1 MFIVSSYSL
10 AVLLCFVTMLCWG
23 SWANTQ
29 KLATLK
35 WPYQLYYWDYTIGV
49 VLLSLILGLTA
60 GSIGENGRPFI
71 QDLMQADCSSYS
83 AALAGGLI
91 FNLSNLLLVAAIDI
105 AGMAAAFPIGVGLA
119 LALGVLINYLNVPN
133 GNPILLAIGVALV
146 VVAIV
151 VQALAS
157 KKVSDSKGKN
167 AKKGII
173 VAILAGV
180 IMSFFYRFVADS
192 MSLNF
197 SNPETGKFTPY
208 SAIFIFSLGVFI
220 SNFIFNS
227 YFMRRPING
236 EKVSYKDY
244 FTKGNLGLHSVGL
257 LGGIIWSIGMALSI
271 LAAEQAG
278 PAISYGLGQG
288 ATLIAAIWGVFIWKE
303 YKGAPKGTNN
313 YIVAMFLFFLIG
325 LLTIIYA
332 GM

>member
-60 GSIGENGRPFI
+60 GSIGENGRPFL
-71 QDLMQADCSSYS
+71 QDLMQADCSSYT

-119 LALGVLINYLNVPN
+119 LALGVLINYLKVPN
-133 GNPILLAIGVALV
+133 GNPVLLAIGVALV

-167 AKKGII
+167 AKTGII

-197 SNPETGKFTPY
+197 SAPEIGKFTPY

-244 FTKGNLGLHSVGL
+244 FTKGNLGLHSVGI
-257 LGGIIWSIGMALSI
+257 LGGVIWSIGMALSI

-303 YKGAPKGTNN
+303 YKGAPKGINT
-313 YIVAMFLFFLIG
+313 YIVAMFLFFLVG